1 MVLIYIDKE
10 NIEHRDNKL
19 KYRQEKHQTNTTP
32 CLIEISLEFTSGRGK

>member
-19 KYRQEKHQTNTTP
+19 KYRQEKPHKHNP
-32 CLIEISLEFTSGRGK
+32 MFD